1 MMNLDTTRWAKAV
14 IVAGLLSSACS
25 STNANAVGAGGDG
38 TAAGGSGDSGAGG
51 NTAAAG
57 GGAGGKGG
65 ASAAGGATGQ
75 SGAGGAA
82 ATGRGVIDL
91 VQAQISSAFNYTAQG
106 GFVRF
111 APTTP
116 AANGIVCTASTVGD
130 CLVSA
135 CTISDVGDAGAAPPA
150 ATALDAGTLTIMGA
164 GASKATLV
172 FGTVSP
178 SSMQKGYPSVA
189 ADTQFFSGGDSISV
203 VGAGGADLPA
213 FKAQMVIA
221 PNDLTLTAPD
231 CSAGCPDL
239 DRTQD
244 LAVTWTGGGAGHV
257 KASFETVGDTAAGY
271 VFCTFDATAGTGT
284 VPKAALAA
292 LGDTRDGSTT
302 GVELFDGS
310 SEANFTVGDVPTTFS
325 VQLAGIEG
333 LLSVSK

>member
-1 MMNLDTTRWAKAV
+1 MMNLNTTRWAKAV

-25 STNANAVGAGGDG
+25 STNSNAVGAGAGAGGDG
-38 TAAGGSGDSGAGG
+38 TAAGGSGDGGAS
-51 NTAAAG
+51 AG

-65 ASAAGGATGQ
+65 ASATGGATGQ
-75 SGAGGAA
+75 SGSGGAA
-82 ATGRGVIDL
+82 ATARGVIDL
-91 VQAQISSAFNYTAQG
+91 VQAHISSAFNYTAGG

-111 APTTP
+111 APAAQ
-116 AANGIVCTASTVGD
+116 AANGIVCTASTVGA

-135 CTISDVGDAGAAPPA
+135 CTITDLGDAGAAPPA
-150 ATALDAGTLTIMGA
+150 GTVLDAGTLTITGA
-164 GASKATLV
+164 GASKATLM

-178 SSMQKGYPSVA
+178 SSMQKGYPSVS

-203 VGAGGADLPA
+203 VAAGGADLPA

-221 PNDLTLTAPD
+221 PNEVTLTAPD

-239 DRTQD
+239 DRSQD

-257 KASFETVGDTAAGY
+257 TASFETIGDTATGA
-271 VFCTFDATAGTGT
+271 VFCTFPAASGTGT
-284 VPKAALAA
+284 VPKAALGA

-302 GVELFDGS
+302 GVEMFAGS
-310 SEANFTVGDVPTTFS
+310 SEVNFTVSDVPTTFS
-325 VQLAGIEG
+325 VQLAGVEG